1 MSNYY
6 LNACGIV
13 CALGASHAEVKAR
26 LYAGRPGVAPT
37 RAWTPDRELP
47 LGCVLAELP
56 QLAHLP
62 PAQRSRNNAL
72 VLAALAQIR
81 PAVDAAIARH
91 GADRVGVVIGTS
103 TSGIGETEHAIR
115 TYATQGVL
123 PDDFQYDRQE
133 MGSPA
138 VMLAR
143 ELGVAGPAYVHS
155 SACSSSAK
163 AMASAARLIKMGLCD
178 AVVTGGAD
186 SLCTFTVAG
195 FASLESVSAAL
206 CNPMSANR
214 NGINIGEGAALF
226 LMTADADAGAGADT
240 GAAVAL
246 MGWGESSDGHHMSAP
261 DPTGAGA
268 ALAMTQALQRAGVA
282 AGEVDYI
289 NMHGTA
295 TPQNDAM
302 ESRVIAAL
310 FGEQVPVSSTK
321 PFTGHTLGA
330 AAAIEAALCWLAMQD
345 DNRQGRLPPHLWDG
359 VFDPALP
366 RLNLAAPGAALG
378 RPLRRVLSSSFA
390 FGGSNAA
397 LVLGCVP

>member
-13 CALGASHAEVKAR
+13 CALGAGHAQVGTR
-26 LYAGRPGVAPT
+26 LFAGEPGVAPT

-47 LGCVLAELP
+47 LGRVLTELP
-56 QLAHLP
+56 SMDHLP
-62 PAQRSRNNAL
+62 PALQSRNNAL

-115 TYATQGVL
+115 TYATEGAL

-138 VMLAR
+138 VMLAH

-195 FASLESVSAAL
+195 FASLESVSAAP

-214 NGINIGEGAALF
+214 HGINIGEGAALF
-226 LMTADADAGAGADT
+226 LMTAEADDDT
-240 GAAVAL
+240 TVAL

-282 AGEVDYI
+282 PSEVDYI

-310 FGEQVPVSSTK
+310 FGTEVPVSSTK

-330 AAAIEAALCWLAMQD
+330 AAAIEAALCWLAMQN
-345 DNRQGRLPPHLWDG
+345 DNQDGRLPPHLWDG
-359 VFDPALP
+359 VPDPELP
-366 RLNLAAPGAALG
+366 RLNLVAPGAVLG

-397 LVLGCVP
+397 LLLGRVS